1 MDNFGDVSEMFKN
14 IWQFTQLAQI
24 FIVILSINKDLN
36 KDTMTKF
43 RNLML
48 LCLCAL
54 MAFPA
59 MRAEHLM
66 IIAVNDTH
74 SQIDP
79 ASDGKG
85 GVARRRAIYDQLRAT
100 NPNTVFIHAGD
111 AVQGTLFFSLYRGE
125 VEYALMDTLGY
136 DMIILGNHE
145 FDNGMEEL
153 ANHYR
158 NIDAV
163 KVSTNYDFSAT
174 PLNGLFQPYW
184 IKAVGDKR
192 VAFFGINVNPTGLI
206 ADMNCKNL
214 GYRYA
219 PGVADAT
226 ARYLKQIL
234 GVDYAIMVSHIGYS
248 SYEPTEPNDSL
259 IITQS
264 HDIDMVI
271 SSHSHTTIGPGSG
284 WDRVANADGK
294 LIPIGQNGKSGKF
307 VATYDLDLETGNIEY
322 SLIPVDA
329 SWDGAA
335 SRYTAMNKWLD
346 HYRHGVDSIMNNP
359 VGTSA
364 RFMKNSSA
372 AAQNWVSDVAMEI
385 IKDLSGIKNIDCAI
399 MNKGGIRT
407 DMPEGTVTEGVIGS
421 MFPFDNR
428 FVVLE
433 MPGAELIE
441 SVKLMCGR
449 GGDAVSK
456 ELKATCNSK
465 GEVTS
470 ATVKGK
476 KIDPKKN
483 YIVATIDY
491 LANGGDYMTPMTRCK
506 RLFVDTQ
513 KYGNHILEY
522 VKQLEAKGKKIDAKD
537 EVRIRK
543 K

>member
-1 MDNFGDVSEMFKN
+1 M
-14 IWQFTQLAQI
+14 A
-24 FIVILSINKDLN
+24 
-36 KDTMTKF
+36 KF
-43 RNLML
+43 RNFLL

-59 MRAEHLM
+59 LRAEHLM

-85 GVARRRAIYDQLRAT
+85 GVARRRAIYDHLRST
-100 NPNTVFIHAGD
+100 NPNTVLIHAGD

-136 DMIILGNHE
+136 DAIILGNHE

-158 NIDAV
+158 DVDAV
-163 KVSTNYDFSAT
+163 KICSNYDFSAT

-184 IKAVGDKR
+184 VKAVGDKR

-206 ADMNCKNL
+206 ADMNCKDL

-226 ARYLKQIL
+226 ARYLKEIL
-234 GVDYAIMVSHIGYS
+234 GMDYAIMVSHIGYS
-248 SYEPTEPNDSL
+248 SYEPTEPNDTL
-259 IITQS
+259 IIHQS
-264 HDIDMVI
+264 HYIDMVI
-271 SSHSHTTIGPGSG
+271 SSHSHTTIKPGSG
-284 WDRVANADGK
+284 DDRIPNADGK
-294 LIPIGQNGKSGKF
+294 MIPIGQNGKSGKL
-307 VATYDLDLETGNIEY
+307 VATYDLDLETGNIVY
-322 SLIPVDA
+322 NQIAVDET
-329 SWDGAA
+329 WDNAA
-335 SRYTAMNKWLD
+335 SQYTAMNAWLD

-372 AAQNWVSDVAMEI
+372 AMQNWVSDATVEI
-385 IKDLSGIKNIDCAI
+385 LKELTGFKRIDCAI

-407 DMPEGTVTEGVIGS
+407 DMPSGTVTEGVIGS

-433 MPGAELIE
+433 IPGTELIE
-441 SVKLMCGR
+441 SIKLMCGR

-456 ELKATCNSK
+456 ELKATYNAK
-465 GEVTS
+465 GELIS
-470 ATVKGK
+470 ATLNGK
-476 KIDPKKN
+476 KIDPQKN

-491 LANGGDYMTPMTRCK
+491 LANGGDYMVPLTRCK

-513 KYGNHILEY
+513 KYGNHMLEY
-522 VKQLEAKGKKIDAKD
+522 VKQLEAKGKKIDAKE
-537 EVRIRK
+537 EVRIKRK
-543 K
+543 

>member
-1 MDNFGDVSEMFKN
+1 MAKIRNF
-14 IWQFTQLAQI
+14 
-24 FIVILSINKDLN
+24 
-36 KDTMTKF
+36 
-43 RNLML
+43 ML
-48 LCLCAL
+48 VCLCAL
-54 MAFPA
+54 LTVPA
-59 MRAEHLM
+59 LHADHLM

-136 DMIILGNHE
+136 DAIILGNHE

-153 ANHYR
+153 AAHYK
-158 NIDAV
+158 NVDAT
-163 KVSTNYDFSAT
+163 KICANYDFSAT

-192 VAFFGINVNPTGLI
+192 VAFFGINVNPEGLI
-206 ADMNCKNL
+206 ADMNCQGL
-214 GYRYA
+214 RYRNA
-219 PGVADAT
+219 TDVADAT
-226 ARYLKQIL
+226 ARYLKEVQ

-248 SYEPTEPNDSL
+248 SYEPTEPNDTL
-259 IITQS
+259 IIGQS
-264 HDIDMVI
+264 HYIDMVI
-271 SSHSHTTIGPGSG
+271 SSHSHTTIKPGG
-284 WDRVANADGK
+284 GMDRHRNADGK

-307 VATYDLDLETGNIEY
+307 VATYDLDLETGNVVY
-322 SLIPVDA
+322 DHIPVDA
-329 SWDGAA
+329 SWDDEA
-335 SRYTAMNKWLD
+335 SRYTAMNTWLD
-346 HYRHGVDSIMNNP
+346 QYRHGVDSIMNNP
-359 VGTSA
+359 VATSA
-364 RFMKNSSA
+364 RFMKNSSD
-372 AAQNWVSDVAMEI
+372 AAQNWVSDAAMEI
-385 IKDLSGIKNIDCAI
+385 IKELSGIKDIDCAI

-407 DMPEGTVTEGVIGS
+407 DMPKGTVTEGVIGS

-433 MPGAELIE
+433 MPGTELIE
-441 SVKLMCGR
+441 SIKLMCGR

-456 ELKATCNSK
+456 ELKATYNDK
-465 GEVTS
+465 GELVK
-470 ATVKGK
+470 ATLKGK
-476 KIDPKKN
+476 KIDPNKT

-513 KYGNHILEY
+513 KYGNHILTY
-522 VKQLEAKGKKIDAKD
+522 VKRLEAAGKKIDAKD
-537 EVRIRK
+537 DVRIK
-543 K
+543 KN

>member
-1 MDNFGDVSEMFKN
+1 MAKIRNF
-14 IWQFTQLAQI
+14 
-24 FIVILSINKDLN
+24 
-36 KDTMTKF
+36 
-43 RNLML
+43 ML

-54 MAFPA
+54 MVVPA
-59 MRAEHLM
+59 LRAEHLM

-85 GVARRRAIYDQLRAT
+85 GVARRRAIYDKLRAD
-100 NPNTVFIHAGD
+100 NPNTVLIHAGD

-136 DMIILGNHE
+136 DAIILGNHE

-153 ANHYR
+153 AAHYR
-158 NIDAV
+158 NVDAV
-163 KVSTNYDFSAT
+163 KLSANYDFSAT

-184 IKAVGDKR
+184 VKAVGDKR
-192 VAFFGINVNPTGLI
+192 IAFFGINVNPAGLI
-206 ADMNCKNL
+206 ADMNCVNL

-219 PGVADAT
+219 PDVADAT
-226 ARYLKQIL
+226 ARYLKEVQ

-259 IITQS
+259 IIS
-264 HDIDMVI
+264 KSRYIDMAI
-271 SSHSHTTIGPGSG
+271 SLHSHTTIKPGSD
-284 WDRVANADGK
+284 WSRVRNADGK
-294 LIPIGQNGKSGKF
+294 MIPIGQNGKSGKL
-307 VATYDLDLETGNIEY
+307 VATYDLDLETGNVVY
-322 SLIPVDA
+322 NHIPVDA
-329 SWDGAA
+329 SWDEAA
-335 SRYTAMNKWLD
+335 SRYTAMNSWLD
-346 HYRHGVDSIMNNP
+346 QYRHGVDSIMNNP

-364 RFMKNSSA
+364 RYMRNSSP
-372 AAQNWVSDVAMEI
+372 AAQNWVSDATMEI
-385 IKDLSGIKNIDCAI
+385 IKELSGIKNIDCAI

-407 DMPEGTVTEGVIGS
+407 DMPKGTVTEGVIGS

-433 MPGAELIE
+433 MPGTELIE
-441 SVKLMCGR
+441 SIKLMCGR

-456 ELKATCNSK
+456 ELKATYNAK
-465 GEVTS
+465 GEMTK
-470 ATVKGK
+470 ATIKGK
-476 KIDPKKN
+476 KIDPKKT

-513 KYGNHILEY
+513 KYGNHILNY
-522 VKQLEAKGKKIDAKD
+522 VKQLEAAGKKIDAKD
-537 EVRIRK
+537 EVRIQRK
-543 K
+543 